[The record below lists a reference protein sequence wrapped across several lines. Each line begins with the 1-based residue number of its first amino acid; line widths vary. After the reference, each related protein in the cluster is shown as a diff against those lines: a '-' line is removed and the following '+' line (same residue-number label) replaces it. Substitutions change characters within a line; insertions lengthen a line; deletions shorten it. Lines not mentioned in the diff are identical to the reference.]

1 MSEEGAAVEMNS
13 QQAMQPRSSANGFGH
28 RRAERDWGTRFEN
41 KVQSGKSL
49 TNRSSNAGNLPWP
62 EAPVTIDYMLFS
74 NNIDIG
80 AMGKVGV
87 YESPLRD
94 RLIYLT
100 TCLVGHLV
108 EVQLKNGSVYSGTCY
123 TTNVEKEFGKS
134 C

>member
-1 MSEEGAAVEMNS
+1 LSEEVAAVEMNLP
-13 QQAMQPRSSANGFGH
+13 QAMHPKSSANGFGR

-41 KVQSGKSL
+41 KVQSGKPH
-49 TNRSSNAGNLPWP
+49 TNRSGNAGNLSWP
-62 EAPVTIDYMLFS
+62 EALVTLDYIFCS

-87 YESPLRD
+87 YESPSRE

-100 TCLVGHLV
+100 TCLIGHPV

-123 TTNVEKEFGKS
+123 TTNVEKEFGKF